1 MPNIEVKK
9 KSISMNINAGK
20 IYPPLENLEVNPTK
34 EKQVFNHE
42 NSYGYD
48 EVVVNPV
55 ILQDKTVK
63 PIAEEQIIKAD
74 DGYNGLNEVTV
85 GKIGQTPYKPRF
97 VSFYQYSGTELDEEL
112 ANLDTSNMTYM
123 DYMFGNC
130 GKLTHID
137 VSNFDTSN
145 ITTMTNVFYYC
156 SYLQNVDLSSW
167 DTRNNTTLY
176 GLFYSCASLI
186 SVVFGKNF
194 NTTRVNIMGSLF
206 YNNKKLNNI
215 DMSMF
220 DMSKVTNV
228 NNMFGNCNALT
239 NLKFGYNLG
248 QAYSKSS
255 SGSSYDLYFTESP
268 LTYES
273 AMSVINNVYDCK
285 ANGHTQK
292 RTITFKAST
301 YNLLSADDIAIATNK
316 GWTIASR

>member
-9 KSISMNINAGK
+9 KSINMNINAGK

-34 EKQVFNHE
+34 EKQTFNHE
-42 NSYGYD
+42 DSYGYD
-48 EVVVNPV
+48 EVVVNGV
-55 ILQDKTVK
+55 SLQDKYVK
-63 PIAEEQIIKAD
+63 PIGEEQVIKAD
-74 DGYNGLNEVTV
+74 EGYDGLNEVTV

-97 VSFYQYSGTELDEEL
+97 ISFYQYSGTELDEEL
-112 ANLDTSNMTYM
+112 ANLDTSNVTKI

-130 GKLTHID
+130 SKLTNVD
-137 VSNFDTSN
+137 VSNFNTSN
-145 ITTMTNVFYYC
+145 VTAMPSVFNYC
-156 SYLQNVDLSSW
+156 SQLQNVDLSSW

-176 GLFYSCASLI
+176 GLFYGCNNLT

-206 YNNKKLNNI
+206 YGANKLNNI

-220 DMSKVTNV
+220 DMSKVTSV
-228 NNMFGNCNALT
+228 NNMFANCKALN

-248 QAYSKSS
+248 QAYSKTSASS
-255 SGSSYDLYFTESP
+255 NYDLYFTESP
-268 LTYES
+268 LSYES

-285 ANGHTQK
+285 GNGHTGK